1 MRQRRR
7 LPVNEKKMTRRLSYP
22 YIVWMAI
29 FVIVPLIIV
38 CIYGLTDKTGALT
51 LENVKS
57 IASPVHLKA
66 LFLSLKLSIIST
78 VLCFVLALPL
88 ALVIRG
94 MHLKS
99 SGFIIFVFI
108 LPMWMNFL
116 LRTMAWQLILSNNG
130 VLNTLLG
137 FLHLPKVHI
146 IYTFQAVLIGMVY
159 DFLPFMILPIYTT
172 ILKLDGS
179 LMEAAVDLGANSFQ
193 TFVKVTLPLT
203 VPGIVSGIV
212 MVFLPSMTNYVVL
225 DMLYN
230 STYIMGSLIGS
241 YFSAYNWNG
250 GSMIALVL
258 LVIILVFTLVTNK
271 YTDDDGG
278 SRGGALL

>member
-38 CIYGLTDKTGALT
+38 CIYGLTDKTGAFT

-99 SGFIIFVFI
+99 RSEEHTSELQSLMLISYAVFCLKKIFLMIRRPPRSTLFPYTTLFRSLFFAWKIFDRDVPEKRVAVI
-108 LPMWMNFL
+108 LPESGDNRWNSD
-116 LRTMAWQLILSNNG
+116 RKSTR
-130 VLNTLLG
+130 LNSS
-137 FLHLPKVHI
+137 H
-146 IYTFQAVLIGMVY
+146 
-159 DFLPFMILPIYTT
+159 
-172 ILKLDGS
+172 
-179 LMEAAVDLGANSFQ
+179 
-193 TFVKVTLPLT
+193 
-203 VPGIVSGIV
+203 
-212 MVFLPSMTNYVVL
+212 
-225 DMLYN
+225 
-230 STYIMGSLIGS
+230 
-241 YFSAYNWNG
+241 
-250 GSMIALVL
+250 
-258 LVIILVFTLVTNK
+258 
-271 YTDDDGG
+271 
-278 SRGGALL
+278 

>member
-38 CIYGLTDKTGALT
+38 CIYGLTDKTGAFT

-116 LRTMAWQLILSNNG
+116 LRTMAWQTLLEKNGVINSILSF
-130 VLNTLLG
+130 V
-137 FLHLPKVHI
+137 HLPALEI
-146 IYTFQAVLIGMVY
+146 INTPGAIILGMVY
-159 DFLPFMILPIYTT
+159 NFLPFMVLPIYNVL
-172 ILKLDGS
+172 IKIDRDVIN
-179 LMEAAVDLGANSFQ
+179 AARDLGANSVQ
-193 TFVKVTLPLT
+193 TFLKVTLPLT
-203 VPGIVSGIV
+203 TPGIVSGIT
-212 MVFLPSMTNYVVL
+212 MVFIPALTTFVISDL
-225 DMLYN
+225 LG
-230 STYIMGSLIGS
+230 GSKILLIGNVIEQEFQQGS
-241 YFSAYNWNG
+241 NWHV
-250 GSMIALVL
+250 GSGLSLVL
-258 LVIILVFTLVTNK
+258 MIFIIASMALIAK
-271 YTDDDGG
+271 YDKDGEG
-278 SRGGALL
+278 TAF

>member
-38 CIYGLTDKTGALT
+38 CIYGLTDKTGDFT

-116 LRTMAWQLILSNNG
+116 LRTYAWMGLLSVNG
-130 VLNTLLG
+130 PVNTLLG
-137 FLHLPKVHI
+137 FIGLGP
-146 IYTFQAVLIGMVY
+146 YTMLNTSGAVVLGMVY
-159 DFLPFMILPIYTT
+159 NYVPYMILPLYTSMT
-172 ILKLDGS
+172 KIDQS
-179 LMEAAVDLGANSFQ
+179 LVEAAQDLGAN
-193 TFVKVTLPLT
+193 TTKTLVRVLIPMS
-203 VPGIVSGIV
+203 VPGISTGIT
-212 MVFLPSMTNYVVL
+212 MVFVPAVSTFVISR
-225 DMLYN
+225 MLGG
-230 STYIMGSLIGS
+230 GSNLLIGDLIEMQFLGNS
-241 YFSAYNWNG
+241 YNLNVGSAM
-250 GSMIALVL
+250 SLVL
-258 LVIILVFTLVTNK
+258 MIIVLLCMSFTSSFDEDEMEGV
-271 YTDDDGG
+271 
-278 SRGGALL
+278 S

>member
-1 MRQRRR
+1 M
-7 LPVNEKKMTRRLSYP
+7 NEKKMTRRLSYP

-38 CIYGLTDKTGALT
+38 CVYGLTDKTGAFT

-108 LPMWMNFL
+108 LPMWMNFAAYDRMAVFAGKDGGDQYDTAVDWPAKAEFDQYRRGDHSRYDL
-116 LRTMAWQLILSNNG
+116 QFSAIYGIADLQFPHQDSAGYLRCGKRSWG
-130 VLNTLLG
+130 
-137 FLHLPKVHI
+137 
-146 IYTFQAVLIGMVY
+146 
-159 DFLPFMILPIYTT
+159 
-172 ILKLDGS
+172 KLDTDIVADHIATDSSGNCQRYY
-179 LMEAAVDLGANSFQ
+179 D
-193 TFVKVTLPLT
+193 
-203 VPGIVSGIV
+203 GICAGNDNICHFKPVRRSEDQSDRKCDRAGI
-212 MVFLPSMTNYVVL
+212 Y
-225 DMLYN
+225 
-230 STYIMGSLIGS
+230 
-241 YFSAYNWNG
+241 
-250 GSMIALVL
+250 
-258 LVIILVFTLVTNK
+258 
-271 YTDDDGG
+271 DGQ
-278 SRGGALL
+278 

>member
-1 MRQRRR
+1 M
-7 LPVNEKKMTRRLSYP
+7 NEKKMTRRLSYP

-38 CIYGLTDKTGALT
+38 CVYGLTDKTGAFT

-116 LRTMAWQLILSNNG
+116 LRTIAWQSLLEKTGVINMILQSIG
-130 VLNTLLG
+130 
-137 FLHLPKVHI
+137 LPK
-146 IYTFQAVLIGMVY
+146 QNLIN
-159 DFLPFMILPIYTT
+159 T
-172 ILKLDGS
+172 
-179 LMEAAVDLGANSFQ
+179 EGA
-193 TFVKVTLPLT
+193 
-203 VPGIVSGIV
+203 
-212 MVFLPSMTNYVVL
+212 
-225 DMLYN
+225 
-230 STYIMGSLIGS
+230 
-241 YFSAYNWNG
+241 
-250 GSMIALVL
+250 
-258 LVIILVFTLVTNK
+258 IIL
-271 YTDDDGG
+271 GIC
-278 SRGGALL
+278 LL

>member
-38 CIYGLTDKTGALT
+38 CIYGLTDKTGAFT

-116 LRTMAWQLILSNNG
+116 LPVTIAWQS
-130 VLNTLLG
+130 LLEKTG
-137 FLHLPKVHI
+137 
-146 IYTFQAVLIGMVY
+146 
-159 DFLPFMILPIYTT
+159 
-172 ILKLDGS
+172 
-179 LMEAAVDLGANSFQ
+179 
-193 TFVKVTLPLT
+193 
-203 VPGIVSGIV
+203 
-212 MVFLPSMTNYVVL
+212 
-225 DMLYN
+225 
-230 STYIMGSLIGS
+230 
-241 YFSAYNWNG
+241 
-250 GSMIALVL
+250 
-258 LVIILVFTLVTNK
+258 
-271 YTDDDGG
+271 DD
-278 SRGGALL
+278 SI

>member
-1 MRQRRR
+1 
-7 LPVNEKKMTRRLSYP
+7 VNEKKMTRRLSYP

-38 CIYGLTDKTGALT
+38 CIYGLTDKTGAFT

-116 LRTMAWQLILSNNG
+116 LRTIAWQSLLEKTG
-130 VLNTLLG
+130 VIN
-137 FLHLPKVHI
+137 
-146 IYTFQAVLIGMVY
+146 
-159 DFLPFMILPIYTT
+159 MILQSIGLPEFDQYRRGDHSRYDLQFSAIYG
-172 ILKLDGS
+172 IADLQFPHQDSAGYLRCGKRSWGKLDTDIVADHIATDSSGNCQRYY
-179 LMEAAVDLGANSFQ
+179 D
-193 TFVKVTLPLT
+193 
-203 VPGIVSGIV
+203 GICAGNDNICHFKPVRRSEDQSDRKCDRAGI
-212 MVFLPSMTNYVVL
+212 Y
-225 DMLYN
+225 
-230 STYIMGSLIGS
+230 
-241 YFSAYNWNG
+241 
-250 GSMIALVL
+250 
-258 LVIILVFTLVTNK
+258 
-271 YTDDDGG
+271 DGQ
-278 SRGGALL
+278 

>member
-1 MRQRRR
+1 M
-7 LPVNEKKMTRRLSYP
+7 NEKKMTRRLSYP

-38 CIYGLTDKTGALT
+38 CIYGLTDKTGAFT

-116 LRTMAWQLILSNNG
+116 LRTIAWQSLLEKTG
-130 VLNTLLG
+130 VIN
-137 FLHLPKVHI
+137 
-146 IYTFQAVLIGMVY
+146 
-159 DFLPFMILPIYTT
+159 MILQSIGRKAEFDQYRRGDHSRYDLQFSAIYG
-172 ILKLDGS
+172 IANLQFPHQDSAGYLRCGKRSWGKLDTDIVADHIATDSSGNCQRYY
-179 LMEAAVDLGANSFQ
+179 D
-193 TFVKVTLPLT
+193 
-203 VPGIVSGIV
+203 GICAGNDNICHFKPVRRSEDQSDRKCDRAGI
-212 MVFLPSMTNYVVL
+212 Y
-225 DMLYN
+225 
-230 STYIMGSLIGS
+230 
-241 YFSAYNWNG
+241 
-250 GSMIALVL
+250 
-258 LVIILVFTLVTNK
+258 
-271 YTDDDGG
+271 DGQ
-278 SRGGALL
+278 